1 MYVITF
7 GAGIAFETNQSPY
20 SGESL
25 SFSLL
30 TSILRERFWKSTL
43 PTFVLGA
50 IALSSFAAKI
60 KDRLV
65 SY

>member
-1 MYVITF
+1 MNLIIVGVLIT
-7 GAGIAFETNQSPY
+7 FETNQSPY

-30 TSILRERFWKSTL
+30 TSILREMKGNSTL

-50 IALSSFAAKI
+50 IALSSFAPEG
-60 KDRLV
+60 
-65 SY
+65 